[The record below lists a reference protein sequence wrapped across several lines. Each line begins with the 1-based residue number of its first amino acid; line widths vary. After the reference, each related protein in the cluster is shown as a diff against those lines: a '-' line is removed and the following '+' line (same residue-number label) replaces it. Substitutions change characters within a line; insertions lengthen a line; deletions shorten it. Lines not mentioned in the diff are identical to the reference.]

1 MDQSTS
7 IGLVARAWVSKCW
20 LFLEVFIMCKVYIRG
35 SEKLL
40 VAVAAGVALVG
51 AFAVPSARATL
62 SISAAAS
69 SLGVSTLSPAPSGY
83 VFFKGSATTDAS
95 SSVYTLSPLAPTS
108 YATLST
114 GSDNFYSDNTSGYS
128 SLAIGSSPAFTT
140 GVAYQ
145 STGPSA
151 TTQLLSITF
160 GTGTP
165 GALKLG
171 LLEDNGN
178 GPENNEASV
187 TVQDAANISNE
198 VTTLVAGSANP
209 TTNDF
214 YYFDLSGLS
223 SGEQVNVLVTSAS
236 GASNV
241 SLGGVTFDAAPEP
254 TTLGLL
260 ALGGLGLL
268 LLARKRAISLI

>member
-1 MDQSTS
+1 M
-7 IGLVARAWVSKCW
+7 R
-20 LFLEVFIMCKVYIRG
+20 KVYIRG

-51 AFAVPSARATL
+51 AFAVPTAQATL
-62 SISAAAS
+62 NISAAGS
-69 SLGVSTLSPAPSGY
+69 SLGISTLSPAPSGY
-83 VFFKGSATTDAS
+83 VFFKGSGSTTAS

-108 YATLST
+108 YATLFT
-114 GSDNFYSDNTSGYS
+114 GSDNFYSDTTSGYS
-128 SLAIGSSPAFTT
+128 SLAIGNLPSFTT

-145 STGPSA
+145 STGSSV
-151 TTQLLSITF
+151 TTQLLTITF

-165 GALKLG
+165 SDLVIG

-178 GPENNEASV
+178 GPPNNEASV
-187 TVQDAANISNE
+187 TVQDAANTSNE

-223 SGEQVNVLVTSAS
+223 TGDQVNVLVTSAAD
-236 GASNV
+236 ASNA
-241 SLGGVTFDAAPEP
+241 SLGGVTFDAVPEP

-268 LLARKRAISLI
+268 LSARKRAIRLI